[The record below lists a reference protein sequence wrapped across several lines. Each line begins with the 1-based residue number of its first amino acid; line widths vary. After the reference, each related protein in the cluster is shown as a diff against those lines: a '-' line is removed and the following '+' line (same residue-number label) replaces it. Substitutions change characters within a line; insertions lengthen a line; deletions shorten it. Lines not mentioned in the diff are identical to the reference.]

1 MTAKETRIFEIIY
14 SLNFVQV
21 FVIKQLTKNRQNGF
35 DSRSNHTD
43 NLRSVTCCLCSLELD
58 RSG

>member
-43 NLRSVTCCLCSLELD
+43 NLEERYLLPVQPRT
-58 RSG
+58 G